1 MKRGFDIFGG
11 LAALAVLGSVLL
23 GLPLG
28 AHADQ
33 ITFGA
38 SGQSITFT
46 GNGSGSVTVSVTSLT
61 GAAFFTG
68 DQLGTYSFGSTTFT
82 AGPQA
87 SNIFPAGPNSESFTF
102 TGPAEG
108 GGVQD
113 TLTATITWSF
123 IQDNTPQPKFFGT
136 MLITSVG
143 ASSDAA
149 FKNVFKVGS
158 TISLDFIT
166 NVLSGGPTLDQLAL
180 TTGSATATIS
190 SGQVMAPVPE
200 PASLLLLGSALA
212 GLGAVAR
219 RRLGRTTT

>member
-1 MKRGFDIFGG
+1 MRRGFDIFGG
-11 LAALAVLGSVLL
+11 LAAVAVLGSVLL
-23 GLPLG
+23 GLPPG

-46 GNGSGSVTVSVTSLT
+46 GNGSGSVTVSIASLA
-61 GAAFFTG
+61 GQGFFTG
-68 DQLGTYSFGSTTFT
+68 DQVGTYSFGSTTFT

-87 SNIFPAGPNSESFTF
+87 SNILPAAANSETFAF

-113 TLTATITWSF
+113 TLTGTITWSF

-136 MLITSVG
+136 MLINGVG

-149 FKNVFKVGS
+149 FKNAFAVGS
-158 TISLDFIT
+158 TVTIDFID
-166 NVLSGGPTLDQLAL
+166 NILSSGLTLDQLAL
-180 TTGSATATIS
+180 TTGTATATIS
-190 SGQVMAPVPE
+190 SGQVTAPVPE
-200 PASLLLLGSALA
+200 PASLVLLGSALV
-212 GLGAVAR
+212 GFGVVAR
-219 RRLGRTTT
+219 RRLGRITT